1 MPSHKKSSPS
11 PHSPTT
17 ESRPE
22 TLDSSGFRSSYISM
36 LAAVIGVIAGLIAYS
51 FYHLIGLFTNLF
63 FFHRLS
69 FQFSSPYNNHIG
81 AWVILVPVIG
91 GLIIGVLAKYGT
103 PKIRGHGIPEAIE
116 AVLAE
121 QSRISLRVAILKPTS
136 AALAIGTGGPFG
148 AEGPIIQTG
157 GAVGSLIGQV
167 LPVTASER
175 RTLLACGA
183 SAGMAATFSTPISG
197 AILAL
202 ELLVFEF
209 KARSLIPIIIA
220 SGIATAAH
228 YVLMGTGPLFPM
240 KPVNFGIPA
249 QIPFYLILG
258 IICGLTAWVF
268 SRSLYGVEDWFENLP
283 IDRLWWPALG
293 ALALGIIGYFVP
305 RVFGVG
311 YDTIT
316 GILNN
321 QFALKFLTLI
331 AVFKSLALILS
342 LGSGTSGGLLA
353 PMFMSSAAMGAVY
366 AIMLNHLFPGAH
378 LEPGAYA
385 LTAMGAV
392 FGAAARAPFAFMI
405 FPFEITHNYA
415 SIIPLMLVGAVA
427 DGVARAIMPNSIMT
441 EKLARR
447 GMQIPQ
453 SGFESDVLHQ
463 ISIADVMEPVSNK
476 TGLVHN
482 TPQTESDIS
491 NKISHEAMG
500 AHPNGVVINQTD
512 LMTASAVSQSSSEQ
526 KGSAEQNP
534 DHLAS
539 DGFKASIYSDE
550 SLFQAIRKMAM
561 ENIDRLAVVDRSD
574 GAKVVGYLG
583 LNALFSG
590 YRRRI
595 EEDLHREPGILTR
608 SKGKSVP
615 E

>member
-1 MPSHKKSSPS
+1 MPNHKKNCPADRN
-11 PHSPTT
+11 HSAERRSDKTKP
-17 ESRPE
+17 
-22 TLDSSGFRSSYISM
+22 SGFRSSYISL
-36 LAAVIGVIAGLIAYS
+36 LAAAIGVLAGLIAYS

-81 AWVILVPVIG
+81 AWVILVPVVG

-116 AVLAE
+116 AVLTE
-121 QSRISLRVAILKPTS
+121 QSRISLRVAILKPIS

-157 GAVGSLIGQV
+157 GAVGSLIGQI

-240 KPVNFGIPA
+240 KPVNFGIPTK
-249 QIPFYLILG
+249 IPFYLTLG
-258 IICGLTAWVF
+258 IICGFTAWVF

-283 IDRLWWPALG
+283 IDRLWWPAIG

-316 GILNN
+316 GILNG
-321 QFALKFLTLI
+321 QFALKFLILI

-366 AIMLNHLFPGAH
+366 AVLMNHLFPSVH
-378 LEPGAYA
+378 LEPAAYA

-392 FGAAARAPFAFMI
+392 FGAAARSPFAFMI

-453 SGFESDVLHQ
+453 SGFESDVLHH
-463 ISIADVMEPVSNK
+463 ISVAEVMEPVSNEISFA
-476 TGLVHN
+476 HN
-482 TPQTESDIS
+482 SPQPYSDIS
-491 NKISHEAMG
+491 IRTSREATDSQAEDG
-500 AHPNGVVINQTD
+500 AINQTD
-512 LMTASAVSQSSSEQ
+512 LMMASDLSELSSEC
-526 KGSAEQNP
+526 KEPAEQNP
-534 DHLAS
+534 DHVAN
-539 DGFKASIYSDE
+539 DGFKALIYSDV

-561 ENIDRLAVVDRSD
+561 EDIDRLAVVDRVNS
-574 GAKVVGYLG
+574 AKVVGYLG
-583 LNALFSG
+583 LNALMRG

-595 EEDLHREPGILTR
+595 EEDLHREPGILNR
-608 SKGKSVP
+608 SM
-615 E
+615 